1 VLTLL
6 VIGLLSGIVTGL
18 SPCVLPVLPALLTTS
33 AAGPEAGGSMTTTP
47 SRPDRRRPLT
57 IVAGLVTS
65 FALVTLLG
73 ASALSALGL
82 PPDLLRNVGIAAMV
96 VMGIGLLL
104 PAVGHAL
111 ERPFA
116 RVSRVGPRRTG
127 PAFAIGMTLG
137 VVFVPCAGPVLAA
150 ITVLA
155 ATNQVESG
163 LIALTAAFAAGIA
176 IPLTAFALAGQQMAE
191 RIAAVRTRMPALRR
205 ITGGVLVATA
215 LAVVLGLPDQA
226 QRLIPPYV
234 ATAQEAIEDNAEARA
249 ALGTLAATQGPAAT
263 ETLSFNACEADPS
276 RLADCGPARDFVG
289 IQQWLNT
296 PAGSALTL
304 DGLKGRVVLVD
315 FWTYSCI
322 NCQRTLP
329 YLTDWDRKYRDAGL
343 TIVGVHSPEF
353 AFEHEVDNVVEAA
366 AASGIEYPIA
376 LDNDFRTWRAYNQRY
391 WPAHYLID
399 RDGVVRQVHY
409 GEGAY
414 DDTERLIRE
423 LLG

>member
-1 VLTLL
+1 
-6 VIGLLSGIVTGL
+6 
-18 SPCVLPVLPALLTTS
+18 
-33 AAGPEAGGSMTTTP
+33 M
-47 SRPDRRRPLT
+47 
-57 IVAGLVTS
+57 
-65 FALVTLLG
+65 
-73 ASALSALGL
+73 
-82 PPDLLRNVGIAAMV
+82 
-96 VMGIGLLL
+96 
-104 PAVGHAL
+104 
-111 ERPFA
+111 
-116 RVSRVGPRRTG
+116 
-127 PAFAIGMTLG
+127 
-137 VVFVPCAGPVLAA
+137 
-150 ITVLA
+150 
-155 ATNQVESG
+155 
-163 LIALTAAFAAGIA
+163 
-176 IPLTAFALAGQQMAE
+176 
-191 RIAAVRTRMPALRR
+191 
-205 ITGGVLVATA
+205 
-215 LAVVLGLPDQA
+215 
-226 QRLIPPYV
+226 
-234 ATAQEAIEDNAEARA
+234 
-249 ALGTLAATQGPAAT
+249 
-263 ETLSFNACEADPS
+263 SFNACEADPS

-366 AASGIEYPIA
+366 AANGIEYAIA

>member
-1 VLTLL
+1 MLTLI

-33 AAGPEAGGSMTTTP
+33 AAGPEPGGSMTTRQR
-47 SRPDRRRPLT
+47 RPDRRRPLT

-96 VMGIGLLL
+96 VMGLGLLL
-104 PAVGHAL
+104 PVVGHAL

-116 RVSRVGPRRTG
+116 RFSRVGPRRTG

-215 LAVVLGLPDQA
+215 LAVALGLPDQA
-226 QRLIPPYV
+226 QRLIPSYV
-234 ATAQEAIEDNAEARA
+234 ATAQEAIEDNA
-249 ALGTLAATQGPAAT
+249 
-263 ETLSFNACEADPS
+263 
-276 RLADCGPARDFVG
+276 
-289 IQQWLNT
+289 
-296 PAGSALTL
+296 
-304 DGLKGRVVLVD
+304 
-315 FWTYSCI
+315 
-322 NCQRTLP
+322 
-329 YLTDWDRKYRDAGL
+329 
-343 TIVGVHSPEF
+343 
-353 AFEHEVDNVVEAA
+353 
-366 AASGIEYPIA
+366 
-376 LDNDFRTWRAYNQRY
+376 
-391 WPAHYLID
+391 
-399 RDGVVRQVHY
+399 
-409 GEGAY
+409 
-414 DDTERLIRE
+414 
-423 LLG
+423 

>member
-1 VLTLL
+1 
-6 VIGLLSGIVTGL
+6 
-18 SPCVLPVLPALLTTS
+18 
-33 AAGPEAGGSMTTTP
+33 
-47 SRPDRRRPLT
+47 
-57 IVAGLVTS
+57 
-65 FALVTLLG
+65 
-73 ASALSALGL
+73 
-82 PPDLLRNVGIAAMV
+82 
-96 VMGIGLLL
+96 
-104 PAVGHAL
+104 
-111 ERPFA
+111 
-116 RVSRVGPRRTG
+116 
-127 PAFAIGMTLG
+127 MTLG

-215 LAVVLGLPDQA
+215 LAVALGLPDQA
-226 QRLIPPYV
+226 QRLIPSYV
-234 ATAQEAIEDNAEARA
+234 ATAQEAIEDNAQARA
-249 ALGTLAATQGPAAT
+249 ALGTLSATAEPAPT

-296 PAGSALTL
+296 PAGSALTI
-304 DGLKGRVVLVD
+304 DQLKGRVVLVD

-366 AASGIEYPIA
+366 AANGIEYPIA